1 MKRTTAIYIGTP
13 LAIIFFVI
21 IGLYL
26 LFKPIVESRI
36 RDAGFP
42 EALVGSA
49 SVSAAG
55 AKLSQLTLDA
65 QGNTVD
71 QIEVQAGLSDLIM
84 THAAKIEITGVT
96 LNWPLATAPVAPA
109 AGPLDLRANEIAFK
123 NVTIKLQSPLGPVAL
138 LADGTILDKGE
149 SYEVSATLTAA
160 PAFGRIDGKV
170 TASIDKISRAIKA
183 RYDISA
189 AQFNSPDVEMKAVTG
204 WITAETDPARAMPL
218 LNAHLSIGG
227 LLAYGLP
234 MQAPTLTL
242 SSTTDKMEAVLTGQV
257 IDDSGDVNLDV
268 RLDQSD
274 KAVDTLV
281 VNAEAK
287 LKHLDALEAVDMGGQ
302 GSMLLAVNATHM
314 KSGSWADITQWKQ
327 LTGSLG
333 LDMQQLS
340 LPGLIGGGEALA
352 TLRLVLD
359 PATRQLTATA
369 ADGPVTFN
377 GKLKALGNRNIFIN
391 IAANAKTPAAL
402 RWDVPKGALKADIDG
417 ADIAALDFMAKGIAA
432 HISTVLNAAPTFSG
446 TVAVDQLRHNTQ
458 TPYFMPVKL
467 ALNFAAQNGSAPVT
481 AFTGAI
487 AEKTGRFSAKLQG
500 QYDAAAEKG
509 AISFN
514 MPPTNFVQNVATVG
528 AAFPYTQ
535 GYIQDAFGTLGLSAN
550 ASFAK
555 NKNGWTTT
563 TQGQLFL
570 KDFTCTVRDN
580 VISNISTVMNLDS
593 LSPPIVTKQTVAIG
607 ALNVGLPLTEGVAN
621 VSLDAAKNFTLNS
634 AVWNA
639 AGGKISS
646 SSFTMPLST
655 MNAAMTLTAKG
666 LDLQQLFQIA
676 PMDGLSAEGHVDGS
690 IPLEVKDGGFII
702 TNGVLQTTGPGTI
715 HYNPQTV
722 PAFLQNNTSPQ
733 IADLRAALT
742 AFNFDSLKMTLNGAL
757 GASQKISLQISGRN
771 PLFYSG
777 HPVNFNLNVEG
788 PIGNIL
794 KYAPG
799 NSRIPDGITQ
809 QMKEYEAKHGG

>member
-1 MKRTTAIYIGTP
+1 MKRTIAIYMGAP
-13 LAIIFFVI
+13 LGIILFII
-21 IGLYL
+21 IGIHL
-26 LFKPIVESRI
+26 LFKPIIESSI
-36 RDAGFP
+36 RNAGFP

-55 AKLSQLTLDA
+55 AKLSNVTLDA
-65 QGNTVD
+65 QGNTVE
-71 QIEVQAGLSDLIM
+71 QIAVQAGISDLVM
-84 THAAKIEITGVT
+84 THARKIEVSGVSLT
-96 LNWPLATAPVAPA
+96 WPLATSPVAPA
-109 AGPLDLRANEIAFK
+109 TGPLDLRAEEIDFK
-123 NVTIKLQSPLGPVAL
+123 NVTLKLQSPLGPVAL
-138 LADGTILDKGE
+138 LAEGMILDKGG
-149 SYEVSATLTAA
+149 SYDISATLTAA
-160 PAFGRIDGKV
+160 PAFGRIDGKL
-170 TASIDKISRAIKA
+170 TASIDKASRAIKA
-183 RYDISA
+183 RYDIGA

-204 WITAETDPARAMPL
+204 WVTAETTPARAMPL
-218 LNAHLSIGG
+218 VNAHLAIGG

-242 SSTTDKMEAVLTGQV
+242 SSTADKMEAVLTGQV
-257 IDDSGDVNLDV
+257 IDDSGDVNIDV
-268 RLDQSD
+268 KLDQSD
-274 KAVDTLV
+274 AAADALF

-302 GSMLLAVNATHM
+302 GSMLLAVNATHI
-314 KSGSWADITQWKQ
+314 KSGSWTDMTQWKA

-340 LPGLIGGGEALA
+340 LPGLISGGEALA
-352 TLRLVLD
+352 TLRLALD

-377 GKLKALGNRNIFIN
+377 GKLRALGNRNIFVN
-391 IAANAKTPAAL
+391 IAGNAKNPAAL
-402 RWDVPKGALKADIDG
+402 RWDTKSGAIKADIEG

-432 HISTVLNAAPTFSG
+432 HVTTMLDKSPVVTG
-446 TVAVDQLRHNTQ
+446 TATIEQLRHNTGA
-458 TPYFMPVKL
+458 PYFMPVKV
-467 ALNFAAQNGSAPVT
+467 ALNFAPKPNSAVT
-481 AFTGAI
+481 GFAGTV
-487 AEKTGRFSAKLQG
+487 AEKTGRFSATLQG
-500 QYDAAAEKG
+500 QYDAAADKG
-509 AISFN
+509 AVTVN

-535 GYIQDAFGTLGLSAN
+535 GFVQDAFGTLGLA
-550 ASFAK
+550 ATATFAK
-555 NKNGWTTT
+555 SANGWTTT

-570 KDFTCTVRDN
+570 KDFTCTIRDN
-580 VISNISTVMNLDS
+580 VISGISTVMNLDS
-593 LSPPIVTKQTVAIG
+593 LTPPVVTKQTVAVG
-607 ALNVGLPLTEGVAN
+607 ALNVGLPLTDGVAN
-621 VSLDAAKNFTLNS
+621 VSLDAARNFTLHS

-646 SSFTMPLST
+646 SGFTMPLGT

-676 PMDGLSAEGHVDGS
+676 PMEGLSAEGHVDGTL
-690 IPLEVKDGGFII
+690 PLEMKDGGFII
-702 TNGVLQTTGPGTI
+702 TNGVLQTTGAGTI

-722 PAFLQNNTSPQ
+722 PSFLQNNASPQ

-742 AFNFDSLKMTLNGAL
+742 AFNFDSLKMTINGTL
-757 GASQKISLQISGRN
+757 GASQKITLQISGRN

-799 NSRIPDGITQ
+799 NSRIPDGIMQ